1 MVSVSCVALDIR
13 ASLEPECGCFMSLD
27 IVLVFLVVFGKNV
40 RVNVEDLPWEF
51 DCNLLC
57 LCCYLVYD
65 LNFS

>member
-1 MVSVSCVALDIR
+1 
-13 ASLEPECGCFMSLD
+13 MSLD

-51 DCNLLC
+51 DRDLLC